1 MHHNSIPCATATA
14 LLFGGTLGLGSTA
27 EAGLTVTSAYF
38 NFNAGS
44 VHATNFDGS
53 AEGSLQG
60 VVWFDVLKLW
70 EEAPEFFTSTQL
82 YPASWVSD
90 VVPFAVGLTPAG
102 SYPSVSGGAEWN
114 AWNVSAEG
122 GVTADGSTVYGT
134 NNGAS
139 LKITFGDKP
148 GTDGSGLHGVG
159 GTFRFL
165 DEAGAFFTGE
175 VRIELSNGTAEVR
188 SFSKTNPFAGFWST
202 DPLLTITSMEIMP
215 YGLTPPDFSIGIQ
228 DLYLGYAGVP
238 VPAPGAIALL
248 GAAGL
253 VTGRR
258 RR

>member
-1 MHHNSIPCATATA
+1 MRHFIAGAFVSTGIIASVASA
-14 LLFGGTLGLGSTA
+14 GGSPQDIA
-27 EAGLTVTSAYF
+27 WF
-38 NFNAGS
+38 N
-44 VHATNFDGS
+44 
-53 AEGSLQG
+53 E
-60 VVWFDVLKLW
+60 LKLW
-70 EEAPEFFTSTQL
+70 EEAPALFTAAKL

-90 VVPFAVGLTPAG
+90 VVPFAVGLTREG
-102 SYPSVSGGAEWN
+102 SYPSVSGGADWN
-114 AWNVSAEG
+114 AWTVSAEG
-122 GVTADGSTVYGT
+122 GLTATGTTVYGT

-159 GTFRFL
+159 GKFRFL
-165 DEAGAFFTGE
+165 DDSGAFFTGN

-188 SFSKTNPFAGFWST
+188 SFSKTNQFAGFWST

-238 VPAPGAIALL
+238 VPAPGALALL

-253 VTGRR
+253 VGLARR

>member
-1 MHHNSIPCATATA
+1 MRHFIAGAFVSTGIIASVASA
-14 LLFGGTLGLGSTA
+14 GGSPQDIA
-27 EAGLTVTSAYF
+27 WF
-38 NFNAGS
+38 N
-44 VHATNFDGS
+44 
-53 AEGSLQG
+53 E
-60 VVWFDVLKLW
+60 LKLW
-70 EEAPEFFTSTQL
+70 EEAPEFFSAAKL
-82 YPASWVSD
+82 YPTSWVSQ
-90 VVPFAVGLTPAG
+90 VAPFAVGATPYG
-102 SYPSVSGGAEWN
+102 SYPSVSGGADWN
-114 AWNVSAEG
+114 AWTVSAEG

-139 LKITFGDKP
+139 LKITFGDKA

-159 GTFRFL
+159 GKFRFL
-165 DEAGAFFTGE
+165 DGSGAFFTGE
-175 VRIELSNGTAEVR
+175 VRIELSNGSAEVR

-238 VPAPGAIALL
+238 VPAPGALALL

-253 VTGRR
+253 VGLARR

>member
-1 MHHNSIPCATATA
+1 MTSRRIASRTREREDMRHFIAGAFVSTGIIASVASA
-14 LLFGGTLGLGSTA
+14 GGSPQDIA
-27 EAGLTVTSAYF
+27 WF
-38 NFNAGS
+38 N
-44 VHATNFDGS
+44 
-53 AEGSLQG
+53 EP
-60 VVWFDVLKLW
+60 KLW
-70 EEAPEFFTSTQL
+70 EEAPEFFTAAKL
-82 YPASWVSD
+82 YPASWVSE
-90 VVPFAVGLTPAG
+90 VVPFAVGMTRAG
-102 SYPSVSGGAEWN
+102 SYPSVSGGADWN
-114 AWNVSAEG
+114 AWTVSAEG
-122 GVTADGSTVYGT
+122 GLTATGTTVYGT

-159 GTFRFL
+159 GKFRFL
-165 DEAGAFFTGE
+165 DDSGAFFTGN

-188 SFSKTNPFAGFWST
+188 SFSKTNQFAGFWST

-238 VPAPGAIALL
+238 VPAPGALALL

-253 VTGRR
+253 VGLARR